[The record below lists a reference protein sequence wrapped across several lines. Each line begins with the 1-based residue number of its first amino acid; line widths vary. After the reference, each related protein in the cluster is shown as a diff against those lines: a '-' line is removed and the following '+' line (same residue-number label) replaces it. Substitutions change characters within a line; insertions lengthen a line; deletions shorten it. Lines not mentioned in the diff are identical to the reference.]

1 MVIEIDL
8 RGRHGWDYVKTLLW
22 GAACQLAHLRPPRE
36 MAALNLWRL
45 SIGSTSIDELGIEQ
59 QAC

>member
-1 MVIEIDL
+1 MGGMML
-8 RGRHGWDYVKTLLW
+8 RPYWG
-22 GAACQLAHLRPPRE
+22 GAAWQLAHLRPPRD

-45 SIGSTSIDELGIEQ
+45 SPGSTSIDELGIEQ